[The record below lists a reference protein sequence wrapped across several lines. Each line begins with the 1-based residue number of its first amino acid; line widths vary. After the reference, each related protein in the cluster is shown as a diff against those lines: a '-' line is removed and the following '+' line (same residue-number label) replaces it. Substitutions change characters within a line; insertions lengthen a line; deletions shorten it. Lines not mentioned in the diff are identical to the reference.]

1 MNKCISYSIFR
12 GDCEEFEFK
21 AYLKGLYFNLRM
33 NKLIYP
39 DWDNIIHIPEHLAKE
54 YQLFLSGL
62 YDRFQVAFDY
72 PKEGPLCEK
81 MLWRMLPIWGGG
93 YKLNYDY
100 VLCRDSDAL
109 TTYREAQM
117 VHQWVTWVTRNHYA
131 IHAILDNP
139 AHSGLM
145 GGMVGFHC
153 ESIRKNFLSFEA
165 LIKGSDLKKRGS
177 DQDLLN
183 NKIYPVF
190 KNFIHWDDHKT
201 DFNKTDAFRPKGSS
215 IPGVSDKLWE
225 SNLCAA
231 FIGAPGFNELETLRF
246 FKRFDKTDYS
256 DFEKRHKDLF
266 WWV

>member
-21 AYLKGLYFNLRM
+21 SYLRGVYFNARM
-33 NKLIYP
+33 NRLIYP
-39 DWDNIIHIPEHLAKE
+39 SWRMVVLCEESVYQQYSE
-54 YQLFLSGL
+54 YIYDLSDVFKINYAVL
-62 YDRFQVAFDY
+62 
-72 PKEGPLCEK
+72 PKAPLCQM
-81 MLWRMLPIWGGG
+81 MLWRLFPIWAWEHSF
-93 YKLNYDY
+93 DY

-109 TTYREAQM
+109 TTYREAQL
-117 VHQWVTWVTRNHYA
+117 VDHWITENHDS
-131 IHAILDNP
+131 ILAILDNP

-145 GGMVGFHC
+145 GGMVAFHAN
-153 ESIRKNFLSFEA
+153 SIRKEFPSFED
-165 LIKGSDLKKRGS
+165 LIKGSDLNKRGS

-190 KNFIHWDDHKT
+190 KNFIHWEDHKSN
-201 DFNKTDAFRPKGSS
+201 FNKTAKVYSGAPK
-215 IPGVSDKLWE
+215 GVSDKLWE

-246 FKRFDKTDYS
+246 LKRFDKTDYS

>member
-21 AYLKGLYFNLRM
+21 SYLKGLYFNLRM

-39 DWDNIIHIPEHLAKE
+39 DWQNVIHVQGSIADVYRDYFADLSYHFQSII
-54 YQLFLSGL
+54 
-62 YDRFQVAFDY
+62 VY
-72 PKEGPLCEK
+72 PGNGPLCHM
-81 MLWRMLPIWGGG
+81 MLWRMLPIWGTR
-93 YKLNYDY
+93 LDNYDY

-109 TTYREAQM
+109 TTYREAQL
-117 VHQWVTWVTRNHYA
+117 VNHWINEKHDSILA
-131 IHAILDNP
+131 IWDNP

-145 GGMVGFHC
+145 GGMVAFHTN
-153 ESIRKNFLSFEA
+153 SIRKEFPSFEA
-165 LIKGSDLKKRGS
+165 LIKGADLKKRGS

-183 NKIYPVF
+183 KKIYPVF
-190 KNFIHWDDHKT
+190 KNFIHWEDHKSN
-201 DFNKTDAFRPKGSS
+201 FNKTAKVYSGAPK
-215 IPGVSDKLWE
+215 GVSDKLWE

-246 FKRFDKTDYS
+246 LKRFDKTDYS